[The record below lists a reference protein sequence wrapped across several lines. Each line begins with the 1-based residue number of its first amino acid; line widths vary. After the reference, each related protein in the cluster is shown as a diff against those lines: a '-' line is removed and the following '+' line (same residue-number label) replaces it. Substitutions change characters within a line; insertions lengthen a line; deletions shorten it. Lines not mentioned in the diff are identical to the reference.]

1 MYNRAEGGKR
11 VRQQYQ
17 RRILDDTLD
26 QLLAG
31 LPAIS
36 IEGAKAV
43 GKTATASRRAQ
54 TTLSLDDPQTFD
66 AISANPSAVAELTPP
81 VFLDEWQLVPE
92 LWNQVRRI
100 VDEDPVATGRFLLAG
115 SSAVDPHVRI
125 HSGAGRI
132 IRLVM
137 RPLSLAERGVDS
149 PTVSLRALFEGR
161 MTVEGETHVLLED
174 YVDEILRSGFPGI
187 RELDDSVRSRA
198 IDSYLERIVESD
210 LQQVGV
216 TVRRPAALM
225 GWLRAYAAATSGTA
239 NYAKIL
245 DAATPGEGDKPT
257 RHTADSYR
265 EHLTRLFLLDPLPA
279 WQPSFSPL
287 KRLSHSA
294 THHLVDPALAA
305 RLVGVARGGLLVG
318 EGKRVATDTGSWLGA
333 LFESL
338 ATQSLRVYA
347 DAIGAETGHFRTV
360 SGEREVD
367 LIVEDDQRRVVGIE
381 VKLSNTVTD
390 GDVRH
395 LSWLKAQLGDRMVDR
410 VVVNTGRF
418 AYRRPDGVAV
428 VPLALLGP

>member
-1 MYNRAEGGKR
+1 MERE
-11 VRQQYQ
+11 YQ

-43 GKTATASRRAQ
+43 GKTATATRRAQ
-54 TTLSLDDPQTFD
+54 TTLSLDEPQTLD
-66 AISANPSAVAELTPP
+66 AISANPGVIADLTPP

-92 LWNQVRRI
+92 IWNQVRRI
-100 VDEDPVATGRFLLAG
+100 VDDDPAAAGRFLLAG
-115 SSAVDPHVRI
+115 SSVVDPHVRI

-132 IRLVM
+132 VRLVM
-137 RPLSLAERGVDS
+137 RPLSLAERGVAS
-149 PTVSLRALFEGR
+149 PTVSLRGLFAGSESI
-161 MTVEGETHVLLED
+161 EGETQVMLEN

-187 RELDDSVRSRA
+187 RELDESVRARA
-198 IDSYLERIVESD
+198 IDSYLQRSVERD

-216 TVRRPAALM
+216 IVRRPTALM

-245 DAATPGEGDKPT
+245 DAATPGDGDKPT
-257 RHTADSYR
+257 RLTADSYR

-287 KRLSHSA
+287 KRLSRSA

-318 EGKRVATDTGSWLGA
+318 EGNRVANDTGSWLGA

-338 ATQSLRVYA
+338 ATQSVRVYA
-347 DAIGAETGHFRTV
+347 EALGAETGHFRTTR
-360 SGEREVD
+360 GDREVD
-367 LIVEDDQRRVVGIE
+367 LIVEDDQRRIVGIE
-381 VKLSNTVTD
+381 VKLATTVTD

-395 LSWLKAQLGDRMVDR
+395 LRWLKAQLGDRMVDM